1 MTSLSLPSQGPAQ
14 LAHGAASVLAGDRG
28 SGSAPDSGSSAEFD
42 AMLSGFGDSATQ
54 PHATNQPVAGETA
67 SGASTLPATAPI
79 AENTAALS
87 SWRAVSARH
96 SLGSGV
102 LIALDKRLDPTGSKD
117 QTRTAAKELKSDAG
131 SAPDA
136 TALTGAA
143 WAMLIGGANGATGAT
158 APPSSPAPP
167 LAGLG
172 SSATAVSAA
181 APAPVEVKVVR
192 SITYL
197 GLDPTA
203 PSIPS
208 TPSASL
214 QSRAKNALS
223 VEPAQADLSEPAP
236 SVPVHAQA
244 NAPATSSGSPSNP
257 DSHGSGANGG
267 MANNSGA
274 KGEAEAGGAQGAA
287 AAAASGIAQTG
298 PGAIFANSQ
307 MLVPVDQL
315 AEVVASAAQDLGA
328 QSSDAAGPNAAVNG
342 AVAARTAP
350 VKELDVQ
357 LNPASLGAVSIQMR
371 LSNGALSVSIKADQ
385 TDTLQLIDNQRGAIA
400 DKLKSLNFS
409 VDSLTVK
416 ASDAPPASAANVD
429 SSNTGTSNYGEA
441 QQGQS
446 GQSADGSREGRLWQG
461 DGGQRQSPRQ
471 NPAFASDAGGDGNFG
486 HRVV

>member
-1 MTSLSLPSQGPAQ
+1 MTSLSLPPQSPAQ
-14 LAHGAASVLAGDRG
+14 LAHGAAGVLAGDRG
-28 SGSAPDSGSSAEFD
+28 SGSAPDSSNSAEFD
-42 AMLSGFGDSATQ
+42 AMLSGFGDSGTQ
-54 PHATNQPVAGETA
+54 PLGTKAPTNGDAAT
-67 SGASTLPATAPI
+67 GASTLPSTQPI
-79 AENTAALS
+79 AENSTALT

-102 LIALDKRLDPTGSKD
+102 LIALDKRLDASGSKD
-117 QTRTAAKELKSDAG
+117 QTKAAAKELKADAG
-131 SAPDA
+131 TMPDA

-143 WAMLIGGANGATGAT
+143 WAALIGGANGATAAT
-158 APPSSPAPP
+158 APP

-172 SSATAVSAA
+172 STATAFSTA

-197 GLDPTA
+197 GLDPTG

-208 TPSASL
+208 TPGASL
-214 QSRAKNALS
+214 QSRAKNSQS
-223 VEPAQADLSEPAP
+223 VDSVQADLSEPAP

-244 NAPATSSGSPSNP
+244 SASATASGGQPNP
-257 DSHGSGANGG
+257 DSHGSGTNGG
-267 MANNSGA
+267 MAGNSGA
-274 KGEAEAGGAQGAA
+274 KGEAESGGAQGAT

-298 PGAIFANSQ
+298 AGAIFANSQ

-315 AEVVASAAQDLGA
+315 AEVIASSAQDLGA
-328 QSSDAAGPNAAVNG
+328 QSSDAAGPGAAANG
-342 AVAARTAP
+342 AVAARTSP

-371 LSNGALSVSIKADQ
+371 LSNGNLSVSIKADQ

-416 ASDAPPASAANVD
+416 ASDAPPASAANVG

-446 GQSADGSREGRLWQG
+446 GQSADGSRDGRLSQG

-471 NPAFASDAGGDGNFG
+471 NPTFTSDAGGDGNFG